1 MQASLWEIVDWISL
15 FKYLE
20 HLCFCFT
27 LAVAQEP
34 HSKSWERCTIAG
46 IKEIAKRRWVLIWE
60 NDGGE
65 ISRFLQEIEKISQNS
80 KLSTCIWFH
89 PSWWWIKS
97 NCEMTSIWRTSGGR
111 VFIYLNLFQP
121 FVILLLSIFTFLF
134 WDGLVVLC
142 SCRVSLAFGSP
153 LLCIPA
159 SCFAFNWICI
169 EETIDV
175 SPGNHFLLILNLLN
189 EGTWGVQWFL
199 SLLFYLMD
207 ELKNVI
213 EGW

>member
-1 MQASLWEIVDWISL
+1 MFLLHSCCGTRTSQ
-15 FKYLE
+15 
-20 HLCFCFT
+20 
-27 LAVAQEP
+27 QELGKVYDCWYKGNCKKKM
-34 HSKSWERCTIAG
+34 SIDLGEW
-46 IKEIAKRRWVLIWE
+46 W
-60 NDGGE
+60 GE